1 MTDFTRGQK
10 GKLTDIG
17 CTGAFPI
24 DLNIAAQG
32 MEVDIACF
40 GLDANDQLSDDRY
53 MVFFNQKSCPGGG
66 VTLESGDGKAT
77 FTTDVSRLPD
87 SIHKLVFAA
96 SIGGEGTM
104 RKLGSSA
111 MRLGSAAFL
120 FSGADFQDE
129 KAVIVG
135 EVYKRDGQ
143 WRFGAVG
150 QGFNGG
156 MSALLKHFG
165 GTEADSSPAPTPVP
179 PAVPQTK
186 KVSLSKITLEKR
198 GDKVSLEKAGSRGFG
213 RIRVNLNWNQ
223 AALPVAEPK
232 KPGFLN
238 KIMANVQSKSSRG
251 IDLDLGCMFQMRD
264 GSPGCVQ
271 ALGNSWGNFNQPP
284 FVHLEGDDRSGT
296 NTDGENLFINGD
308 QLDQIKRILIFT
320 FIYDGAPNWA
330 VTNGVVTIE
339 APGQAPV
346 EVRLDNGTDASMCA
360 IAMIENN
367 GGNLQITKLV
377 EYFKQAGSESAHKMI
392 NDRFGFGLRFKA
404 GSKD

>member
-1 MTDFTRGQK
+1 MTDFARGQK
-10 GKLTDIG
+10 GKLADIG

-24 DLNIAAQG
+24 VLSIATQG
-32 MEVDIACF
+32 MEVDIVCF
-40 GLDANDQLSDDRY
+40 GLDADDKLSDDRY
-53 MVFFNQKSCPGGG
+53 MVFYNQKSCPGDA
-66 VTLESGDGKAT
+66 VTLEISAGKST
-77 FTTDVSRLPD
+77 FTTDVTRLPD
-87 SIHKLVFAA
+87 SIHKLVFTAA
-96 SIGGEGTM
+96 ISGEGTM
-104 RKLGSSA
+104 RKLGAST
-111 MRLGSAAFL
+111 MYLGNASFP

-165 GTEADSSPAPTPVP
+165 GTEAQSAPSAAPAPAPEP
-179 PAVPQTK
+179 K

-223 AALPVAEPK
+223 AALPAAAPQK
-232 KPGFLN
+232 SGFLN
-238 KIMANVQSKSSRG
+238 KILGGAQSKPGGG
-251 IDLDLGCMFQMRD
+251 IDLDLGCMFQLAD

-284 FVHLEGDDRSGT
+284 FIHLEGDDRSGS

-308 QLDQIKRILIFT
+308 QLNQIKRLVIYT

-367 GGNLQITKLV
+367 GGKLQITKLV
-377 EYFKQAGSESAHKMI
+377 EYFKQSAGKSAHELV
-392 NDRFGFGLRFKA
+392 NDHFGFGLRFKR